1 MDIQRKSVARKRRI
15 RRSLYGLL
23 TAGAIVLVTVGL
35 SRLEPAAPS
44 LERGTVWMG
53 NVERGSMVRQV
64 RGSGTL
70 VPEEIRWIPAENAG
84 RVERIYVQ
92 PGAVVT
98 ATATILELSNPE
110 REQEALDTEHQLK
123 RSEAEQANLEI
134 QLQSQYLALQAEVA
148 TIESDYLEAKLQA
161 EAEEELAKDGLIS
174 RIIMEVSRSR
184 AASLSIR
191 EELGKQRLA
200 IFSKAMEAQ
209 LEAKRAEVEQ
219 RRVLYQLRL
228 LQLESLKVRSGN
240 AGVVQ
245 EVMVE
250 VGQQVTLGTNLARVA
265 DPDRLKAE
273 IRVAAT
279 EARDIQFGQ
288 NVSIDTG
295 NGIIAGIVSRIDPAV
310 QEGLVTVDVRL
321 TEELPLGA
329 RPDLNVEG
337 IIELEVLEDIL
348 YMPRPVFVQEN
359 TTVGLFKLEADGTH
373 GVRVQVELGRS
384 SVVQVEVRGGLEAG
398 DQVFLSDM
406 SRWDDYDRIRLN

>member
-23 TAGAIVLVTVGL
+23 AAGAIVLVTVGL

-53 NVERGSMVRQV
+53 DVERGSMVRQV

-84 RVERIYVQ
+84 RVERIFVQ

-123 RSEAEQANLEI
+123 RSKAEQANLEI
-134 QLQSQYLALQAEVA
+134 QLESQYLALQAEVA
-148 TIESDYLEAKLQA
+148 KIESDYLEAKLQA

-265 DPDRLKAE
+265 DPDHLKAE
-273 IRVAAT
+273 IRIAAT
-279 EARDIQFGQ
+279 EARDIQLGQ
-288 NVSIDTG
+288 NVSVDTG

-373 GVRVQVELGRS
+373 GVRVQVELGRT
-384 SVVQVEVRGGLEAG
+384 SVVQIEVRGGLEAG

>member
-23 TAGAIVLVTVGL
+23 AAGAIVLVTVGL

-53 NVERGSMVRQV
+53 DVERGSMVRQV

-110 REQEALDTEHQLK
+110 REQEALDTEHRLK
-123 RSEAEQANLEI
+123 RSKAEQANLEI
-134 QLQSQYLALQAEVA
+134 QLESQYLALQAEVA

-184 AASLSIR
+184 ADSLSTR

-209 LEAKRAEVEQ
+209 LEAKGAEVEQ
-219 RRVLYQLRL
+219 QRVLHQLRL
-228 LQLESLKVRSGN
+228 LQLDSLKVRSGN

-273 IRVAAT
+273 IRIAAT

-288 NVSIDTG
+288 NVSVDTG
-295 NGIIAGIVSRIDPAV
+295 NGIVAGVVSRIDPAV

-359 TTVGLFKLEADGTH
+359 TTVGLFKLETDGTH

-406 SRWDDYDRIRLN
+406 SQWDDYDRIRLN

>member
-53 NVERGSMVRQV
+53 DVERGSMVRQV

-191 EELGKQRLA
+191 EDLGKQRLA

-219 RRVLYQLRL
+219 RRVLHQLRL
-228 LQLESLKVRSGN
+228 LQLESLKVRSGK

-288 NVSIDTG
+288 NVSVDTG

-359 TTVGLFKLEADGTH
+359 TTVGLFKLETDGTH

-384 SVVQVEVRGGLEAG
+384 SVVQIEVRGGLEAG

-406 SRWDDYDRIRLN
+406 SRWDDYDRIQLK

>member
-1 MDIQRKSVARKRRI
+1 MDIQRKSVARGRRI
-15 RRSLYGLL
+15 RRSLYGLFI
-23 TAGAIVLVTVGL
+23 AGAIVLITVGL

-53 NVERGSMVRQV
+53 DVERGSMVRQV

-84 RVERIYVQ
+84 RVERIFVQ
-92 PGAVVT
+92 PGAVVS

-184 AASLSIR
+184 AHSLSIR

-200 IFSKAMEAQ
+200 IFTKAMEAQ
-209 LEAKRAEVEQ
+209 LEAKGAEVEQ
-219 RRVLYQLRL
+219 QRVLHQLRL

-273 IRVAAT
+273 IRIAAT

-288 NVSIDTG
+288 NVSVDTG
-295 NGIIAGIVSRIDPAV
+295 NGIVAGIVSRIDPAV
-310 QEGLVTVDVRL
+310 QEGLVTVDVQL

-329 RPDLNVEG
+329 RPDINVEG

-359 TTVGLFKLEADGTH
+359 TTVGLFKLETDGTH

-406 SRWDDYDRIRLN
+406 SQWDDYDRIQLN

>member
-53 NVERGSMVRQV
+53 DVERGSMVRQV

-84 RVERIYVQ
+84 RVERIFVQ

-123 RSEAEQANLEI
+123 RSKAEQANLEI
-134 QLQSQYLALQAEVA
+134 QLESQYLALQAEVA

-191 EELGKQRLA
+191 EDLGKQRLA

-273 IRVAAT
+273 IRIAAT

-288 NVSIDTG
+288 NVSVDTG

-373 GVRVQVELGRS
+373 GVRVQVELGRT
-384 SVVQVEVRGGLEAG
+384 SVVQIEVRGGLEAG

>member
-1 MDIQRKSVARKRRI
+1 
-15 RRSLYGLL
+15 
-23 TAGAIVLVTVGL
+23 
-35 SRLEPAAPS
+35 
-44 LERGTVWMG
+44 
-53 NVERGSMVRQV
+53 
-64 RGSGTL
+64 
-70 VPEEIRWIPAENAG
+70 
-84 RVERIYVQ
+84 
-92 PGAVVT
+92 
-98 ATATILELSNPE
+98 
-110 REQEALDTEHQLK
+110 
-123 RSEAEQANLEI
+123 
-134 QLQSQYLALQAEVA
+134 
-148 TIESDYLEAKLQA
+148 
-161 EAEEELAKDGLIS
+161 
-174 RIIMEVSRSR
+174 MEVSRSR

-219 RRVLYQLRL
+219 RRVLHQLRL
-228 LQLESLKVRSGN
+228 LQLDSLKVRSGN

-288 NVSIDTG
+288 NVSVDTG

-310 QEGLVTVDVRL
+310 QEGLVTVDVQL

-329 RPDLNVEG
+329 RPDINVEG

-359 TTVGLFKLEADGTH
+359 TTVGLFKLETDGTH

-384 SVVQVEVRGGLEAG
+384 SVVQIEVRGGLEAG

>member
-23 TAGAIVLVTVGL
+23 AAGAIVLVTVGL

-53 NVERGSMVRQV
+53 DVERGSMVRQV

-84 RVERIYVQ
+84 RVERIFVQ

-123 RSEAEQANLEI
+123 RSKAEQANLEI
-134 QLQSQYLALQAEVA
+134 QLESQYLALQAEVA
-148 TIESDYLEAKLQA
+148 KIESDYLEAKLQA

-265 DPDRLKAE
+265 DPDHLKAE
-273 IRVAAT
+273 IRIAAT
-279 EARDIQFGQ
+279 EARDIQLGQ
-288 NVSIDTG
+288 NVSVDTG

-359 TTVGLFKLEADGTH
+359 TTVGLFKLETDGTH
-373 GVRVQVELGRS
+373 GVRVQVELGRT
-384 SVVQVEVRGGLEAG
+384 SVVQIEVRGGLEAG

>member
-23 TAGAIVLVTVGL
+23 AAGAIVLVTVGL

-53 NVERGSMVRQV
+53 DVERGSMVRQV

-84 RVERIYVQ
+84 RVERIFVQ

-123 RSEAEQANLEI
+123 RSKAEQANLEI
-134 QLQSQYLALQAEVA
+134 QLESQYLALQAEVA
-148 TIESDYLEAKLQA
+148 KIESDYLEAKLQA

-228 LQLESLKVRSGN
+228 LQLESLKVRSGK

-265 DPDRLKAE
+265 DPDHLKAE
-273 IRVAAT
+273 IRIAAT
-279 EARDIQFGQ
+279 EARDIQLGQ
-288 NVSIDTG
+288 NVSVDTG

-359 TTVGLFKLEADGTH
+359 TTVGLFKLETDGTH

-384 SVVQVEVRGGLEAG
+384 SVVQIEVRGGLEAG

>member
-23 TAGAIVLVTVGL
+23 AAGAIVLVTVGL

-53 NVERGSMVRQV
+53 DVERGSMVRQV

-84 RVERIYVQ
+84 RVERIFVQ

-134 QLQSQYLALQAEVA
+134 QLESQYLALQAEVA

-288 NVSIDTG
+288 NVSVDTG

-329 RPDLNVEG
+329 RPDINVEG

>member
-23 TAGAIVLVTVGL
+23 AAGAIVLVTVGL

-53 NVERGSMVRQV
+53 DVERGSMVRQV

-84 RVERIYVQ
+84 RVERIFVQ

-134 QLQSQYLALQAEVA
+134 QLESQYLALQAEVA

-219 RRVLYQLRL
+219 QRVLHQLRL
-228 LQLESLKVRSGN
+228 LQLDSLKVRSGN

-273 IRVAAT
+273 IRIAAT

-288 NVSIDTG
+288 NVSVDTG

-359 TTVGLFKLEADGTH
+359 TTVGLFKLETDGTH

-406 SRWDDYDRIRLN
+406 SQWDDYDRIRLN

>member
-23 TAGAIVLVTVGL
+23 AAGAIVLVTVGL

-53 NVERGSMVRQV
+53 DVERGSMVRQV

-123 RSEAEQANLEI
+123 RSKAEQANLEI
-134 QLQSQYLALQAEVA
+134 QLESQYLALQAEVA
-148 TIESDYLEAKLQA
+148 KIESDYLEAKLQA

-273 IRVAAT
+273 IRIAAT

-288 NVSIDTG
+288 NVSVDTG

-359 TTVGLFKLEADGTH
+359 TTVGLFKLETDGTH
-373 GVRVQVELGRS
+373 GVRVQVELGRT
-384 SVVQVEVRGGLEAG
+384 SVVQIEVRGGLEAG

>member
-53 NVERGSMVRQV
+53 DVERGSMVRQV

-219 RRVLYQLRL
+219 RRVLHQLRV

-288 NVSIDTG
+288 NVSVDTG

-329 RPDLNVEG
+329 RPDINVEG

-359 TTVGLFKLEADGTH
+359 TTVGLFKLEPDGTH

>member
-23 TAGAIVLVTVGL
+23 AAGAVVLVTVGL

-53 NVERGSMVRQV
+53 DVERGSMVRQV

-84 RVERIYVQ
+84 RVERIFVQ
-92 PGAVVT
+92 PGAVVI

-134 QLQSQYLALQAEVA
+134 QLESQYLALQAEVA
-148 TIESDYLEAKLQA
+148 TIESEYLEAKLQA
-161 EAEEELAKDGLIS
+161 EAEEELGKDGLIS
-174 RIIMEVSRSR
+174 RIIVEVSRAR
-184 AASLSIR
+184 ADSLSTR

-209 LEAKRAEVEQ
+209 LEAKGAEVEQ
-219 RRVLYQLRL
+219 QRVLHQLRL

-273 IRVAAT
+273 IRIAAT

-288 NVSIDTG
+288 NVSVDTG
-295 NGIIAGIVSRIDPAV
+295 NGIVAGIVSRIDPAV

-337 IIELEVLEDIL
+337 VIELEVLEDIL

-359 TTVGLFKLEADGTH
+359 TTVGLFKLETDGTH

-406 SRWDDYDRIRLN
+406 SQWDDYDRIQLN

>member
-1 MDIQRKSVARKRRI
+1 MDIQLKSVARKRRI
-15 RRSLYGLL
+15 RRSLYGLF
-23 TAGAIVLVTVGL
+23 TAVVIVLVTVGL

-84 RVERIYVQ
+84 RVERIFVQ

-134 QLQSQYLALQAEVA
+134 QLESQYLALQAEVA
-148 TIESDYLEAKLQA
+148 TIEAEYLEAKLQA

-174 RIIMEVSRSR
+174 RLTVEVSRAR
-184 AASLSIR
+184 ADSLSTR

-209 LEAKRAEVEQ
+209 LEAKRAELEQ
-219 RRVLYQLRL
+219 RRVLHQLRL
-228 LQLESLKVRSGN
+228 LQLESLKVRSSD

-288 NVSIDTG
+288 NVSVDTG

-310 QEGLVTVDVRL
+310 QEGLVTVDVQL

-359 TTVGLFKLEADGTH
+359 TTVGLFKLETDGTH

-384 SVVQVEVRGGLEAG
+384 SVVQIEVRGGLEAG

-406 SRWDDYDRIRLN
+406 SQWDAYDRIQLN

>member
-23 TAGAIVLVTVGL
+23 AAGAIVLVTVGL

-53 NVERGSMVRQV
+53 DVERGSMVRQV

-84 RVERIYVQ
+84 RVERIFVQ

-123 RSEAEQANLEI
+123 RSKAEQANLEI
-134 QLQSQYLALQAEVA
+134 QLESQYLALQAEVA
-148 TIESDYLEAKLQA
+148 KIESDYLEAKLQA

-200 IFSKAMEAQ
+200 IFSKAIEAQ

-265 DPDRLKAE
+265 DPDHLKAE
-273 IRVAAT
+273 IRIAAT
-279 EARDIQFGQ
+279 EARDIQLGQ
-288 NVSIDTG
+288 NVSVDTG

-373 GVRVQVELGRS
+373 GVRVQVELGRT
-384 SVVQVEVRGGLEAG
+384 SVVQIEVRGGLEAG

>member
-23 TAGAIVLVTVGL
+23 AAGAIVLVTVGL

-53 NVERGSMVRQV
+53 DVERGSMVRQV

-84 RVERIYVQ
+84 RVERIFVQ

-134 QLQSQYLALQAEVA
+134 QLESQYLALQAEVA
-148 TIESDYLEAKLQA
+148 TIESEYLEAKLQA

-184 AASLSIR
+184 ADSLSTR

-209 LEAKRAEVEQ
+209 MEAKRAEVEQ
-219 RRVLYQLRL
+219 QRVLHQLRL
-228 LQLESLKVRSGN
+228 LQLDSLKVRSGN

-273 IRVAAT
+273 IRIAAT

-288 NVSIDTG
+288 NVSVDTG

-359 TTVGLFKLEADGTH
+359 TTVGLFKLESDGTH

-406 SRWDDYDRIRLN
+406 SQWDAFDRIQLK